1 MSLSRTMPLADSKLI
16 WPSRSS
22 SSRAKRYPN
31 SKERWAQ
38 RQMKIFGGGL
48 QQISGRRAVRQGAI
62 RRLRRRFGVA
72 AALRA
77 PPRRE
82 RSRRRGRKR
91 SRQAARR
98 RPRRGRF
105 RGKPHPSLRQGR
117 KRRGLLGSLRGG
129 EKKIGVGKKIGGR

>member
-1 MSLSRTMPLADSKLI
+1 MSLSRTMPLADSRST
-16 WPSRSS
+16 WPLPSS
-22 SSRAKRYPN
+22 LRKAKRCPN
-31 SKERWAQ
+31 SKARWAQ

-72 AALRA
+72 APLRA

-82 RSRRRGRKR
+82 RSRRRGGKR
-91 SRQAARR
+91 SRQEPRR
-98 RPRRGRF
+98 RPRRGMS
-105 RGKPHPSLRQGR
+105 RGRPHLSLGQGH

-129 EKKIGVGKKIGGR
+129 EKKIGVGKKIEI

>member
-77 PPRRE
+77 P
-82 RSRRRGRKR
+82 
-91 SRQAARR
+91 RR
-98 RPRRGRF
+98 RPRRGMF
-105 RGKPHPSLRQGR
+105 RGNPHPSLRQGR